1 MTEPIRGKIAAVLNE
16 REIALNIGSAKGVSV
31 GMYFDVMSLESGDII
46 DPDTK
51 DVLGSIERSKV
62 RVRVTEVQEK
72 ISVASTYRSERVNVG
87 GTFENKI
94 FDMGPFAR
102 ALMPPKW
109 ITKHETL
116 KASEKNF
123 LEALNEEDSYVQVGD
138 PVCQVL
144 KERYGQAE
152 LKDVNG

>member
-16 REIALNIGSAKGVSV
+16 REIALNLGSAKGVSV

-51 DVLGSIERSKV
+51 DVLGSIERPKV

-72 ISVASTYRSERVNVG
+72 FSVASTYRSERVNVG

-109 ITKHETL
+109 ITKPETL
-116 KASEKNF
+116 KTSKKI

-138 PVCQVL
+138 PVRQVL

-152 LKDVNG
+152 LEDVNG